1 MNNLKVLLVLIEL
14 SVLFGRG
21 NVVQYPMG
29 EVDPPLGPPPCPDVK
44 TMQED
49 KGPAG
54 IAGLCKYVRT
64 NCRFHAA
71 QQVSN
76 ERSPFCIIEIP
87 YPGDHRNYTCDIG
100 ALTQAFP
107 GGGGNVNPHG
117 VGHANANWGV
127 DVCKPATNEKQ
138 KSTTNGA
145 GGGRSD
151 SKNDKAESGKV
162 QSGSGGKG
170 KEEEKE
176 REGEGEN
183 GNGNGKGKGKDGEET
198 QVGKKGTTNA
208 SNEAPGPTESPRPAP
223 VTNTCHFSSNAGKA
237 MFLIPFFLLA

>member
-21 NVVQYPMG
+21 NLAQDPMEG
-29 EVDPPLGPPPCPDVK
+29 PPLGPGHCPPAYVWEASKGPDGVINVCNFVK
-44 TMQED
+44 T
-49 KGPAG
+49 K
-54 IAGLCKYVRT
+54 
-64 NCRFHAA
+64 CRVGA
-71 QQVSN
+71 N
-76 ERSPFCIIEIP
+76 EKMTDEPSPFCIIEIP
-87 YPGDHRNYTCDIG
+87 YPGDKRDYTCKIHDVV
-100 ALTQAFP
+100 TAFP
-107 GGGGNVNPHG
+107 HPGGDPDPDGLKY
-117 VGHANANWGV
+117 ANANWGV

-138 KSTTNGA
+138 KSATNGA

-162 QSGSGGKG
+162 QSGSGGRG

-176 REGEGEN
+176 REGEGE
-183 GNGNGKGKGKDGEET
+183 NGNGKGKGKDGEET

-223 VTNTCHFSSNAGKA
+223 VTNACHFSSNAGKA